1 MIQPQ
6 REAVVER
13 VEMLAERAEPAR
25 LVIADDHDLVRS
37 GLRALLTGVPNLQI
51 LGEAANG
58 REALELCRRFE
69 PDLVL
74 MDVRMPEMD
83 GLAATRAVKQRNPR
97 TGVLVLTV
105 HENQDYMLEA
115 LRAGAAG
122 YILKDAPRAE
132 LLDAIGGVL
141 EGEAILS
148 QRLSSQLLMR
158 LAGEVREVPNSAGP
172 PGGETLYSLT
182 RRELEVLRLLARG
195 YSNQKIAA
203 GLVITVGTVK
213 NHVQHVIAKLGV
225 SDRTQAVIRAFEK
238 GIVDLPDR

>member
-1 MIQPQ
+1 MIQSQ
-6 REAVVER
+6 RKAVSER
-13 VEMLAERAEPAR
+13 VEILAERAEPAR

-51 LGEAANG
+51 LGEATNG

-83 GLAATRAVKQRNPR
+83 GLTATRAVKQRYPR

-132 LLDAIGGVL
+132 LLEAIGGVL

-148 QRLSSQLLMR
+148 QRLSAQLLVR
-158 LAGEVREVPNSAGP
+158 LADEVQETPNAAGS
-172 PGGETLYSLT
+172 PGGETPYSLT
-182 RRELEVLRLLARG
+182 RRELEVLWLLARG

-203 GLVITVGTVK
+203 SLVVAVGTVK
-213 NHVQHVIAKLGV
+213 NHVQHIIAKLGV
-225 SDRTQAVIRAFEK
+225 SDRTQAVIRAFEER
-238 GIVDLPDR
+238 IVNLPGR